1 MSDKT
6 DYHRGYTPELP
17 AQGGTGTVT
26 SVALNMPAQFTVTG
40 SPVTS
45 AGTLNASWVSQT
57 QRLFFASP
65 NSGSGA
71 PGFRAILATD
81 LPDLSGQYQPRSS
94 TLDDLALGSPNVS
107 FSNTSL
113 FRRTYVLPNVDATIL
128 TDANAVTVPQGGTGL
143 TSLTTGNYLRAAS
156 PTTLQQRTP
165 AQVRAD
171 IGAGTVTSVALS
183 PPTGMSVSGSPITG
197 GGTLNLSWSSQPSRR
212 FLASPLYT
220 SGPPVF
226 REIDLGDI
234 PPPGDDGEIVYV
246 RAGLLGTD
254 SDFRWSEVNKTLHLG
269 PNYIVNESS
278 GGATR
283 SRWVSPGPGNIK
295 PAYIE
300 VASNDLDA
308 AFVIDLTDCSLVGY
322 SSGWLGWNGHTLWH
336 QGNDG
341 DGSGLDADLL
351 DGQQG
356 SYYLNWNNM
365 SGTLP
370 VSKGGT
376 GQTTLAL
383 ARNAMG
389 LGNTTGALPIANGGT
404 GASNATSARN
414 NLGLGSAATRD
425 VPTSGDATATQVVLG
440 NDSRLSAGG
449 APWGAY
455 ALRRITR
462 DHGALATGNN
472 NNVNFIQGD
481 ASVIRLQWQSNSILT
496 GISGGQDGMEIFLYW
511 QAVPA
516 GCSILNN
523 SGLSLPAN
531 RIRTP
536 GGANITPDGF
546 SMLHL
551 IYSGFSSNWYVV

>member
-1 MSDKT
+1 M
-6 DYHRGYTPELP
+6 
-17 AQGGTGTVT
+17 
-26 SVALNMPAQFTVTG
+26 
-40 SPVTS
+40 TS

-57 QRLFFASP
+57 QRLFLASP
-65 NSGSGA
+65 NSGSGT
-71 PGFRAILATD
+71 PGFRAIMTTD
-81 LPDLSGQYQPRSS
+81 LPDLSAEYQPR
-94 TLDDLALGSPNVS
+94 DLALDNLAAGSD
-107 FSNTSL
+107 
-113 FRRTYVLPNVDATIL
+113 YVRFTGPLTTTKTFTLPNVDATIL
-128 TDANAVTVPQGGTGL
+128 TTANVVTPAQGGTGM
-143 TSLTTGNYLRAAS
+143 SSYIAGRYIRALNA
-156 PTTLQQRTP
+156 TTLEQRTP

-171 IGAGTVTSVALS
+171 IGAGTGNGTVVSVALS

-234 PPPGDDGEIVYV
+234 PPPGGDGEVVYV

-254 SDFRWSEVNKTLHLG
+254 SDFRWSEVNKTLSMG

-278 GGATR
+278 GSVTR
-283 SRWVSPGPGNIK
+283 SRLESPGPGNIK
-295 PAYIE
+295 SAYLE
-300 VASNDLDA
+300 VSSNDVDA
-308 AFVIDLTDCSLVGY
+308 AFVINLTDCALVGY
-322 SSGWLGWNGHTLWH
+322 SSGELSWDGHVLWH

-341 DGSGLDADLL
+341 AGSGLDADLL

-404 GASNATSARN
+404 GANNATSARN

-511 QAVPA
+511 QAVPS

-536 GGANITPDGF
+536 GGANITPEGF